1 MKKGASQIQSHSGN
15 PTNQPVRPQPLRR
28 GFPEV
33 PSSNSNGLPTAPAS
47 RRYASI
53 LFLCHSFPCL
63 FNLVSPANS
72 DPFQPIPTLKKD
84 FFCSD
89 VAPSAPSRFFFKR
102 LSALRVPC
110 SAFNTKL
117 PNEPIFKNSQLIL
130 YHSLA
135 KKSTFRHSKNEPI
148 FPSNVRRRGIL
159 SAKCQPNPILPTGDT
174 TRLPSPA
181 WTPTCLAKHLRRRKL
196 GSEGGRR
203 IAPDHGARV
212 HDRGLWHVCPR
223 IGVIPPRFCALASLA
238 LGHR

>member
-72 DPFQPIPTLKKD
+72 NPFQPIPTLKKT
-84 FFCSD
+84 FFAATSRPPPRP
-89 VAPSAPSRFFFKR
+89 VSFSNGFPRSAF
-102 LSALRVPC
+102 RVPRLTQNYQTNPFLKIHNSFPTIHLRKNPRFATPKTNPFFPATSDEDGYFPR
-110 SAFNTKL
+110 SA
-117 PNEPIFKNSQLIL
+117 
-130 YHSLA
+130 
-135 KKSTFRHSKNEPI
+135 
-148 FPSNVRRRGIL
+148 
-159 SAKCQPNPILPTGDT
+159 NPIQSFPPGDT

-181 WTPTCLAKHLRRRKL
+181 WTPTCPARHLRRRKL
-196 GSEGGRR
+196 GCDGGRR
-203 IAPDHGARV
+203 IASDHGARV
-212 HDRGLWHVCPR
+212 HDRGLWPVCPR